1 MELHLRWLCLLLPP
15 FWPGVDE
22 LIYVVNIMPRMMF
35 KHHASEYSAS
45 NAPGHHLVWYIHIIL
60 LKGSRLGMTC
70 FSWMTN
76 KSPSLP
82 QTTPA
87 SSEWSQIVLPQPRK
101 AQSNKLDSEPLKTV
115 KKSLTRWETCFLCC
129 YFIYEGPNPAISL
142 WMTFSG
148 SDKLNGYQ
156 D

>member
-22 LIYVVNIMPRMMF
+22 LIYVVNIMPGMMF
-35 KHHASEYSAS
+35 KHHAREYSAS

-60 LKGSRLGMTC
+60 WKGSRLSMTC

-101 AQSNKLDSEPLKTV
+101 AQSNKIDSEPLKTE
-115 KKSLTRWETCFLCC
+115 KNLIRWETCFYVVVFYIKAPTQSFPL
-129 YFIYEGPNPAISL
+129 GGLLPTVIS
-142 WMTFSG
+142 
-148 SDKLNGYQ
+148 
-156 D
+156 